1 MPKPD
6 GPHYLRTNLQ
16 TRLPRRHVFFDT
28 EATVTY
34 SGGVQLQEW
43 RCGVARFRDA
53 DTRRPKPRTYETDY
67 LSPEDLWRDISDFT
81 RQGCRTI
88 LWAHNL
94 AYDLRISRAFVVL
107 PALGWSLRAIV
118 LDGMACWARFQRGKA
133 SLVCTDLSSWVPV
146 PLARISSDVNIP
158 RYPLPTDASDLAGLL
173 KRCRGDVAV
182 LACAVLEILDWIER
196 EDLGNWQIT
205 GSAQAWSCF
214 RHRFLTHNLLVHNDA
229 RVRETERRA
238 IWAGRT
244 ETWRHGKYNGGG
256 FAEFD
261 LETAYARIAKEVTLP
276 VQYVGSLA
284 RMARRDFDEW
294 RRTRCLLS
302 ECIVTTDRPVVPA
315 AHDDRIVW
323 PVGNFRTVLWDNE
336 AASAIRAGAKVRFY
350 RTAVYTRAPLLHEW
364 ATWILDA
371 LSKPSGEVSR
381 LQRRVLKAWSRSLIG
396 RFSLRYRS
404 WAPMGTSS
412 TADLFLSKLVGKRET
427 TAAAIMQV
435 GRDLLELGALE
446 DHENALPQITGYI
459 TAECRVRMLDLIDT
473 AGEQNVYYMDTDS
486 LIVNGAGARRL
497 RLRIA
502 RDGAY
507 GLREKAAISRLELSG
522 PRNLTVDE
530 QPRIAGVPRRA
541 ERLSQDHYFG
551 SVWQGLGEALATGT
565 PDRVVIHER
574 AFHITATDHRREW
587 IDNGRTRPYRLDVP
601 VPPRRGHA
609 RKVAQ

>member
-53 DTRRPKPRTYETDY
+53 DTRRPEPRTYETDY

-94 AYDLRISRAFVVL
+94 AYDLRISRAFVAL

-214 RHRFLTHNLLVHNDA
+214 RHRFLKDKLLVHNDA
-229 RVRETERRA
+229 RVRDTERRA

-244 ETWRHGKYNGGG
+244 ETWRHGVYNGGG

-261 LETAYARIAKEVTLP
+261 LETAYARIARDCSLP
-276 VQYVGSLA
+276 LQYVGVVPRVSQ
-284 RMARRDFDEW
+284 RHFEEW
-294 RRTRCLLS
+294 RQSRCLLS
-302 ECIVTTDRPVVPA
+302 ECTVTTDTPVVPTQ
-315 AHDDRIVW
+315 HDGRIVW
-323 PVGNFRTVLWDNE
+323 PVGTFRTVLWDTE
-336 AASAIRAGAKVRFY
+336 AGAAIQRGAKVRFY
-350 RTAVYTRAPLLHEW
+350 RTAVYTRAPVLREW
-364 ATWILDA
+364 ATWILASLAPDNLE
-371 LSKPSGEVSR
+371 LSQ
-381 LQRRVLKAWSRSLIG
+381 LQRRVLKVWSRSLIG

-404 WAPMGTSS
+404 WSPMGES
-412 TADLFLSKLVGKRET
+412 TESDLYLSKLTGKREAK
-427 TAAAIMQV
+427 AAAIMQV

-551 SVWQGLGEALATGT
+551 SVWQGLSEALATGT

-587 IDNGRTRPYRLDVP
+587 IDSGRTRPYRLDVP